1 MPFRQAI
8 RIFTKH
14 PGFAMLAAG
23 SLAVGIG
30 LAAALAS
37 VADAVLFRPLPVA
50 RPAEIVRVYTASRLQ
65 TLGYVSY
72 PDYQDFSRNSRTL
85 AGVVAQ
91 SQVLLALG
99 SGVRES
105 PQVRMGLAV
114 TPNYFD
120 VLGVPAALGRTF
132 RADNSDDARV
142 AVVVLSSAFWRS
154 RYGGDRR
161 MLGRAIE
168 IGGAPFT
175 VIGVA
180 PPGFGLDR
188 FVQED
193 YYIPIE
199 VYRTGLLPSAGNP
212 LTDRTK
218 RYLSVFAR
226 ATAPVPAVQAE
237 LNSLAARLEAEYPD
251 ADRGRRTLV
260 LSELAARLRSDKT
273 MPAIAA
279 VLLGLAALTLAIACA
294 NVSGLWTRPS

>member
-14 PGFAMLAAG
+14 PGLAMLAAG
-23 SLAVGIG
+23 SLASGIG

-50 RPAEIVRVYTASRLQ
+50 RPGEIVRVYTASRLQ

-85 AGVVAQ
+85 AGMVAQ
-91 SQVLLALG
+91 SQVLLAVG

-105 PQVRMGLAV
+105 PQVRMGLAD

-120 VLGVPAALGRTF
+120 VLGVRSVLGRTF
-132 RADNSDDARV
+132 RAEDARA
-142 AVVVLSSAFWRS
+142 AVIVLSSACWRS

-161 MLGRAIE
+161 LLGRAIE
-168 IGGAPFT
+168 IGGVPFT

-199 VYRTGLLPSAGNP
+199 VYRTGLLPSAGSP
-212 LTDRTK
+212 LADRTT

-226 ATAPVPAVQAE
+226 ATA
-237 LNSLAARLEAEYPD
+237 
-251 ADRGRRTLV
+251 
-260 LSELAARLRSDKT
+260 
-273 MPAIAA
+273 
-279 VLLGLAALTLAIACA
+279 
-294 NVSGLWTRPS
+294 